1 MNVKE
6 LKVNKAN
13 PRTIRDHKFK
23 KLVQSI
29 QDFPRMLELRPII
42 IDTDGTILGGNM
54 RYRAICELGYNEIPD
69 NWVKRAD
76 KLTDQEKQR
85 FIIED
90 NVEFGDWDFD
100 MLANEWDNDQLAEWG
115 LESVGEYEVDKFDD
129 LDETETAD
137 NEEKIVIELPTDL
150 KQRKDEIKQLVLT
163 AVSSFKGIK
172 VY

>member
-129 LDETETAD
+129 LDETEPAD

-172 VY
+172 VN

>member
-129 LDETETAD
+129 LDEAETAD

-150 KQRKDEIKQLVLT
+150 KKRKDEIKQLVLT
-163 AVSSFKGIK
+163 AVSPFKGIK
-172 VY
+172 VN